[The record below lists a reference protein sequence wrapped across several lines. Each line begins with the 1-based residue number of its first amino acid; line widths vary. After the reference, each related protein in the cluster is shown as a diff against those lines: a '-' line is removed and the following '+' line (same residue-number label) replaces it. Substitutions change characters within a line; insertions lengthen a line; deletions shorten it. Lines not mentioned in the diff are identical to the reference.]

1 MSITHFLNSRGFYH
15 FEGYS
20 QQVGQQVED
29 LINLTNKPN
38 INVMEIGF
46 NA

>member
-29 LINLTNKPN
+29 LINSICPWFRNR
-38 INVMEIGF
+38 G
-46 NA
+46 